1 MGNTQSGYPL
11 TRTAATLDSFIN
23 ELGPEIVYEKRYVA
37 PVNWYVVPCDDV
49 KLSLGTSRF
58 LKTVRC
64 RHRNGLVVVKIYI
77 KPDLGA
83 SLQTYQR
90 RLKGGWH
97 VVWYAGV
104 WLMVE
109 LVEREA
115 LLDIPNIY
123 SYQTFID
130 SDKAGYLIRQWVASN
145 LYDRIR

>member
-37 PVNWYVVPCDDV
+37 PVNWHVVPCDDV
-49 KLSLGTSRF
+49 NLSLGTSRF

-77 KPDLGA
+77 KPDLGT

-97 VVWYAGV
+97 VGV
-104 WLMVE
+104 VRWC
-109 LVEREA
+109 LV
-115 LLDIPNIY
+115 D
-123 SYQTFID
+123 
-130 SDKAGYLIRQWVASN
+130 G
-145 LYDRIR
+145 